1 MKSPGHILI
10 IDDDP
15 LLRRLFGGKL
25 GAEGF
30 DVIYARDGQE
40 GREVARRLQPDL
52 ILLDIRMPGM
62 DGYQTAAHL
71 KSEKETS
78 HIRVVFLTNEDFS
91 VEAEKMSKEF
101 MIDGYIHKSVDLDE
115 FVKKVKTFL
124 KPDKRNFDQ

>member
-1 MKSPGHILI
+1 MKSAGHILI

-25 GAEGF
+25 GAAGF
-30 DVIYARDGQE
+30 DVIYARDGEE
-40 GREVARRLQPDL
+40 GREIARRLQPDL
-52 ILLDIRMPGM
+52 ILLDIRMPGL

-91 VEAEKMSKEF
+91 IEAEKMSREF
-101 MIDGYIHKSVDLDE
+101 MVDGYIHKSTDLDE
-115 FVKKVKTFL
+115 FVEKVKSFL
-124 KPDKRNFDQ
+124 KQDKK